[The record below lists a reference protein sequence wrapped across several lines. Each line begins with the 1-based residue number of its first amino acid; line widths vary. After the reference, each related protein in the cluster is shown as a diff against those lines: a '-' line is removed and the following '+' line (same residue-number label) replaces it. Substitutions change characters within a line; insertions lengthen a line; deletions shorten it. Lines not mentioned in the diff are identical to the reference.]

1 MNKGKK
7 YRYNAKTF
15 EYEEIQEPKRWKVNL
30 FRVVLVLFLSFGFH
44 YLYSNVLGL
53 EDPKTRMIRM
63 RHDELCMS
71 LDTLANELAQ
81 RRMLIE
87 GMQIRDNKLYRPMFG
102 MEELS
107 EEIRNAGYG
116 GVDRYSEYEGY
127 YSTGLMKHVAS
138 EIDMLYSMAFIQSRS
153 LDDIYELALRSD
165 EMATAMPTISPVMT
179 DGSCWYSSLYGTRVH
194 PITGKKKT
202 HDGVDIAGNM
212 GTPIYA
218 TGDGVVER
226 ISYDMFGYGRY
237 IMIDHGFGYKTRYG
251 HLNTADVKVN
261 QKVKKGDFIGT
272 MGNTGRSTG
281 PHLHYEIIYMGRT
294 VNPLNYFNMKMDTVL
309 YRYMVSGKGISY
321 SDKA

>member
-212 GTPIYA
+212 GTP
-218 TGDGVVER
+218 
-226 ISYDMFGYGRY
+226 
-237 IMIDHGFGYKTRYG
+237 RYG

>member
-1 MNKGKK
+1 
-7 YRYNAKTF
+7 
-15 EYEEIQEPKRWKVNL
+15 
-30 FRVVLVLFLSFGFH
+30 
-44 YLYSNVLGL
+44 
-53 EDPKTRMIRM
+53 
-63 RHDELCMS
+63 
-71 LDTLANELAQ
+71 
-81 RRMLIE
+81 
-87 GMQIRDNKLYRPMFG
+87 
-102 MEELS
+102 
-107 EEIRNAGYG
+107 
-116 GVDRYSEYEGY
+116 
-127 YSTGLMKHVAS
+127 
-138 EIDMLYSMAFIQSRS
+138 MAFIQSRS

-251 HLNTADVKVN
+251 
-261 QKVKKGDFIGT
+261 KGDFIGT